1 MRPETIDYIKRHPY
15 ARTSAIVARDRR
27 NQKTAEIQRENEAVA
42 AAGKRVNEY
51 RDSIGYVPWT
61 KRAKDVLSAFA
72 KGWWAV

>member
-1 MRPETIDYIKRHPY
+1 MTPSAERHMQKY
-15 ARTSAIVARDRR
+15 RSARTSTLVWLEKRDG
-27 NQKTAEIQRENEAVA
+27 KTAEIQRENEAVA
-42 AAGKRVNEY
+42 ASGKRVNEY